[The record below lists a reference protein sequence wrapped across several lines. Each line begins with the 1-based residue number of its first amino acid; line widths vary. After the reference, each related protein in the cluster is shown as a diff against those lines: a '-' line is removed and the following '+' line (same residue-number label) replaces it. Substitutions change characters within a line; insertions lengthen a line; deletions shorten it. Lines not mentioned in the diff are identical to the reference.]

1 MAIFETQLETW
12 SHQGSITQSAATYGT
27 MRDSLNDPTAPYAGR
42 NFSIFLQG
50 SYGNDTNIFAD
61 SDVDVVIQLSS
72 VYYYDTRGLDAAGL
86 ARFQAD
92 LSPAQYSWREFR
104 EQVVTHLRHRYG
116 GDVDPGDKAVF
127 VAGRHG
133 RRDTD
138 VLPCAD
144 YRRYRT
150 YGGPGGTSYDD
161 GLCFWLPDGTQV
173 VNFPKQHSANC
184 TTKHQRTSSRFKPA
198 VRMFKNMRN
207 AMVAEGRIERDMA
220 PSYFLEGMLHNV
232 PDHLFDWRR
241 QQTMENALAWL
252 AGCDRDT
259 LTCANGLY
267 LLLHPSDPVTRRRE
281 RFEAFLAAAIGEWSR
296 G

>member
-1 MAIFETQLETW
+1 MPISETQLETW
-12 SHQGSITQSAATYGT
+12 SHQGSTVQSASTYGSLRET
-27 MRDSLNDPTAPYAGR
+27 LNDSTAPYADR

-61 SDVDVVIQLSS
+61 SDVDVVIQLASA
-72 VYYYDTRGLDAAGL
+72 YYYDTSDLEAADL
-86 ARFQAD
+86 ARFKAD
-92 LSPAQYSWREFR
+92 FSPAKYSWSEFR
-104 EQVVTHLRHRYG
+104 EHVIVHLRKAYG
-116 GDVDPGDKAVF
+116 ADVVPGDKAVF
-127 VAGRHG
+127 VAGRNG

-144 YRRYRT
+144 YRRYRS
-150 YGGPGGTSYDD
+150 YGGPGGTHFDD

-184 TTKHQRTSSRFKPA
+184 TAKHQRTSSRFKQA

-207 AMVAEGRIERDMA
+207 ALVAEGRLERGSA
-220 PSYFLEGMLHNV
+220 PSYFIEGMLHNV

-241 QQTMENALAWL
+241 QQSMESALAWL
-252 AGCDRDT
+252 SACDRGA

-267 LLLHPSDPVTRRRE
+267 YLLHPSDPVTWRAE
-281 RFEAFLAAAIGEWSR
+281 QFEAFLAAAIDKWDG